1 MEKKYKNAK
10 GLKGILMGTSDA
22 RYFRVR
28 TGPDRAAIADHRIGL
43 DFKDYRLDHYDL
55 EVLIIDQDAYLYDG
69 EDDDQH
75 ILNYSP
81 QTLGW
86 DREVIANPTA
96 ALINPTPW
104 IREYAED
111 LLKQKK
117 DLDNQKKTVPLDN
130 QKKTVPLALHHF
142 LLRSKMARSFVWKK

>member
-1 MEKKYKNAK
+1 MEKKYKSAK
-10 GLKGILMGTSDA
+10 GVKGTLIGPADA

-28 TGPDRAAIADHRIGL
+28 TGRAV
-43 DFKDYRLDHYDL
+43 FKDYRLDHYDL
-55 EVLIIDQDAYLYDG
+55 EILIVDQDAYLYD
-69 EDDDQH
+69 DADDQNT
-75 ILNYSP
+75 LDYSP

-86 DREVIANPTA
+86 DKEVVDHPTA

-117 DLDNQKKTVPLDN
+117 DLDNQKKTVPL
-130 QKKTVPLALHHF
+130 ALHHF